1 MPVQQNPNR
10 TAFSLHAVRKRSV
23 AENVGARYSFFG
35 SSFFVS
41 LGNHPFFRRIR
52 LPELD
57 FSEPRESGAGL
68 EFKALQ
74 QYALKIPQS
83 LGPPGC
89 KACGSIMSRGVHGAV
104 AGHSEPLGAGQV
116 SPMLIQNSGRSARW
130 QKLTQLRSFSS
141 FRPNAFS
148 FPEQEI

>member
-1 MPVQQNPNR
+1 MSARGIRFSDNR
-10 TAFSLHAVRKRSV
+10 FSFRW
-23 AENVGARYSFFG
+23 GII
-35 SSFFVS
+35 
-41 LGNHPFFRRIR
+41 PFFRRIR

-57 FSEPRESGAGL
+57 FSEPRESRAGL

-104 AGHSEPLGAGQV
+104 AGHSELLGAGQV
-116 SPMLIQNSGRSARW
+116 SPYADTEPAAGALAGRNQPSCAASHLFDRTRF
-130 QKLTQLRSFSS
+130 LFRSRKS
-141 FRPNAFS
+141 N
-148 FPEQEI
+148 IGKK

>member
-1 MPVQQNPNR
+1 MSARGIRFSDNR
-10 TAFSLHAVRKRSV
+10 FSFRW
-23 AENVGARYSFFG
+23 GII
-35 SSFFVS
+35 
-41 LGNHPFFRRIR
+41 PFFRRIR

-57 FSEPRESGAGL
+57 FSEPRERRAGL

-104 AGHSEPLGAGQV
+104 AGHSELLGAGQV

-141 FRPNAFS
+141 F
-148 FPEQEI
+148 

>member
-1 MPVQQNPNR
+1 MSARGIRFSDNR
-10 TAFSLHAVRKRSV
+10 FSFRW
-23 AENVGARYSFFG
+23 G
-35 SSFFVS
+35 SI
-41 LGNHPFFRRIR
+41 PFFRRIR

-57 FSEPRESGAGL
+57 FSEPRKSRAGL
-68 EFKALQ
+68 EFKALH